1 MPFSGFRRSLA
12 QVERAVDQ
20 AEQQHL
26 GPTYIVRLIEQFF
39 YERRESLRRCVD
51 FGVSPENLYAPKTK
65 DEKLRERRLV
75 RMMARQKRAARP
87 KQLKAD
93 AAGVAKKQSTK
104 ATKQVSFFLHIF
116 YILSFFCAARPIG
129 PARSDLV
136 TFLQQ
141 QCIRQHV
148 CIMSPLKSPQR
159 VQNIVCVS
167 ARGNA
172 MLNKRLDKN

>member
-26 GPTYIVRLIEQFF
+26 GPTYIVRLIERFF

-51 FGVSPENLYAPKTK
+51 FGGSPEKLYAPKTK
-65 DEKLRERRLV
+65 DEELRERRLV
-75 RMMARQKRAARP
+75 RMMARQKREARP
-87 KQLKAD
+87 KQSKAD

-116 YILSFFCAARPIG
+116 YLLSFFCAARPIG
-129 PARSDLV
+129 PCNISATAVYSPTCMHYVSIEITSKSAKYCLCVRPR
-136 TFLQQ
+136 
-141 QCIRQHV
+141 QCNVEQTV
-148 CIMSPLKSPQR
+148 
-159 VQNIVCVS
+159 
-167 ARGNA
+167 G
-172 MLNKRLDKN
+172 